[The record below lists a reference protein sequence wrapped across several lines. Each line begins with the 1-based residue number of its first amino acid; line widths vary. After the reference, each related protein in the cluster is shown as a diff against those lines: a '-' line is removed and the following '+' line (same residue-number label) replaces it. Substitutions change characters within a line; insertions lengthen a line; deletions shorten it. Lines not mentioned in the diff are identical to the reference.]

1 MATTN
6 IELTGN
12 SWTKVEAIGT
22 DGEFLLE
29 NLGPFHAVEV
39 AFGGA
44 PAAGVRGHIL
54 DVGDAL
60 IRAKVPGD
68 VYVRSAEATLVV
80 SA

>member
-29 NLGPFHAVEV
+29 NLGPFHAVEI
-39 AFGGA
+39 AFGSA
-44 PAAGVRGHIL
+44 PGEGVRGHLL
-54 DVGDAL
+54 DVGEAI

-68 VYVRSAEATLVV
+68 VYVRSADATVVV

>member
-6 IELTGN
+6 IEITGN
-12 SWTKVEAIGT
+12 SWTKVDAISSE
-22 DGEFLLE
+22 GEFLLE
-29 NLGPFHAVEV
+29 NLGPFHTVEV

-44 PAAGVRGHIL
+44 PADGVRGHFL
-54 DVGDAL
+54 EVGDAL
-60 IRAKVPGD
+60 VRAKVPGD